1 MKNFKSRSDVV
12 KQLESVYKGQYG
24 EYKYYAGQTFVFK
37 KGDIANKTMLVRDSK
52 NRISERNLYIVVSEV
67 YEGDTETELNYVI
80 EGLKKETEWY
90 EKEFG
95 HISGLNI
102 PPEQYSICDDP
113 MGSGNKTVLISTQ
126 WVDNIQGDIFRLDS
140 KQLYE
145 YISNYTE
152 FKDTLIQLAM
162 KIVDLAGDSI
172 YPDVTGIDNVAIYL
186 DNSIPKIA
194 LVDRHIISSNKFST
208 DKTKAKI
215 EGGVERVRKFLE
227 EHSDVDKIEYLAS
240 GDFN

>member
-1 MKNFKSRSDVV
+1 MNRSDTV
-12 KQLESVYKGQYG
+12 KQLEHNYQGQYG
-24 EYKYYAGQTFVFK
+24 EYTWFAGQTFVFRD
-37 KGDIANKTMLVRDSK
+37 GDIANKTLIVRDPN
-52 NRISERNLYIVVSEV
+52 NRISGRNLFINVPEV
-67 YEGDTETELNYVI
+67 YAGDTELE
-80 EGLKKETEWY
+80 LKKVIDGLTEETEWY

-95 HISGLNI
+95 HISGLNM

-113 MGSGNKTVLISTQ
+113 MGSSNKTVLISTQ

-145 YISNYTE
+145 YISNYPE
-152 FKDTLIQLAM
+152 FKDTLIQSAI

-186 DNSIPKIA
+186 DNGAPKIA

-215 EGGVERVRKFLE
+215 EGGVERLRKFLE
-227 EHSDVDKIEYLAS
+227 EPSGLDKIEYLAS
-240 GDFN
+240 GEFN